1 MALERLQLGTAP
13 DSWGVW
19 FADDPRQVGWKQ
31 YLDEVAMAGYVW
43 TELGPSGFLPQDP
56 AQLSDE
62 LQSRGLR
69 LCGGTIFAGLHR
81 GAEALDEAIAA
92 TRKESRLLTAIGAR
106 HLVLLPEQYT
116 DMHTGASTES
126 GEIDPQ
132 QWRNLTTGYDQLGK
146 VLLEEFGVELVF
158 HPHADTHVDTQERVE
173 RFLTDTDP
181 QYVNLCLD
189 TGHISYCDGDN
200 VAIIERFPER
210 IRYVHLKQVDPAVRA
225 RVRAER
231 LSLAE
236 AVPLGVMVEPPYGEP
251 EMPPLLDALARLD
264 IDLFAVVEQD
274 LYPVEP
280 DIPLP
285 IAARTAGYFVGCGLG
300 PVRRWPYGADVPGP
314 RRLSA
319 VTERNT
325 R

>member
-1 MALERLQLGTAP
+1 MAALEKLTLGTAP

-19 FADDPRQVGWKQ
+19 FPSDPHQVGWEQ
-31 YLDEVAMAGYVW
+31 YLNEIAQAGYVW

-62 LQSRGLR
+62 LESRGLR

-81 GAEALDEAIAA
+81 GAEALDDAVAA
-92 TRKESRLLTAIGAR
+92 TRKEAQLLTALGAR

-116 DMHTGASTES
+116 DMHTGTSTQS
-126 GEIDPQ
+126 GDIDPA
-132 QWRNLTTGYDQLGK
+132 QWRNLTSGYDQLGK
-146 VLLEEFGVELVF
+146 LLLEESGVELVF

-173 RFLTDTDP
+173 RFLADTDP

-189 TGHISYCDGDN
+189 TGHISYCHGDN
-200 VAIIERFPER
+200 LAIVERFGER
-210 IRYVHLKQVDPAVRA
+210 VRYVHLKQVDPAVRD
-225 RVRAER
+225 RVRAEK

-251 EMPPLLDALARLD
+251 AMPPLLDALDRLD
-264 IDLFAVVEQD
+264 TDLFTVVEQD

-280 DIPLP
+280 HVPLP
-285 IAARTAGYFVGCGLG
+285 IGARTAGYLRGCGLG
-300 PVRRWPYGADVPGP
+300 PVRRWPY
-314 RRLSA
+314 
-319 VTERNT
+319 
-325 R
+325 